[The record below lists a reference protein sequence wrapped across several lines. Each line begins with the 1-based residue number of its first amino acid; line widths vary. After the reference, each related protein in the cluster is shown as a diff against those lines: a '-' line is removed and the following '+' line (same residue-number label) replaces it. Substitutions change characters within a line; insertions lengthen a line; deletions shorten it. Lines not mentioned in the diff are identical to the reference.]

1 MLDQLINGQ
10 PIKSGLLVYA
20 ARVRDGRWRRWCL
33 SPFSE
38 RHQSLKQATS
48 ILSRGSVQN
57 QLKEILEIYAVVP
70 SLPQE
75 DTKRPLYATFQITA
89 KHHDG
94 IVVFNAL

>member
-1 MLDQLINGQ
+1 M
-10 PIKSGLLVYA
+10 
-20 ARVRDGRWRRWCL
+20 
-33 SPFSE
+33 PFSCSE

-57 QLKEILEIYAVVP
+57 QLLKIRLKEILEIYAVVP

-75 DTKRPLYATFQITA
+75 DTKTPLYATFQNTA